1 MKYTL
6 LISGS
11 GGQGVMSAGM
21 TLAESAAAFC
31 HATFVP
37 WYGAAQRGGV
47 ARCTVV
53 LSDKPVISPLPGRYM
68 GLIAMNEEASQ
79 GAAAELREG
88 GLLIR
93 NADRCA
99 GKTVKAGGIT
109 LLDVPADSI
118 AAELGDARMAN
129 NVLTGALLGH
139 LRAVPPELVEKGL
152 AKKMKDSGRAPE
164 VIEKNLAALRAGLAW
179 GADPVRAKQLE
190 QRAASAGRY
199 SMENTTVGEILDT
212 PKLRAIVEQL
222 FPQVLNHPLL
232 EAGRTFKF
240 IDAVPYIKD
249 MLREEDLEAFGAA
262 LAQAE

>member
-11 GGQGVMSAGM
+11 GGQGVLSAGV

-31 HATFVP
+31 HATYVP

-68 GLIAMNEEASQ
+68 GLIAMNEEASRN
-79 GAAAELREG
+79 GVAELQEG

-93 NADRCA
+93 NSDRCA
-99 GKTVKAGGIT
+99 GKVKAGGVI
-109 LLDVPADSI
+109 LLDVPADST

-129 NVLTGALLGH
+129 NVLTGALLGF

-152 AKKMKDSGRAPE
+152 ARKMKLSGRAPE
-164 VIEKNLAALRAGLAW
+164 AIEKNLSALRAGLKW
-179 GADPVRAKQLE
+179 GADPAHAKHLE
-190 QRAASAGRY
+190 QRVTSAGRY
-199 SMENTTVGEILDT
+199 SMETTTVGEILDT
-212 PKLRAIVEQL
+212 PKLRAIVEQM

-249 MLREEDLEAFGAA
+249 MLRDEDLEAFGEA